1 FFSFRLS
8 LQGSPQRIICLH
20 LTLSSAS
27 SSLTPTNFMSS
38 FTTSINLLF
47 GLPLGL
53 LPGSSN
59 LSILLPICSLS
70 LLCTCPNHL
79 SLASLTL
86 SPKHLTCAVP
96 LMYSFLILSILVTP
110 KENLSILVSATSS
123 SASCLFLSATVS
135 KPYNIAGL
143 TTVLYTFPFILAET
157 LLSHITPD
165 TFLHPFQPACTRFFT
180 SFPHSPLL
188 WTVDPKYLKSSTFF
202 ISIPCNLTI
211 PLESLSFTAMYSVLL
226 RLTFIPLLSRAY
238 LHLSRFSSTCSLL
251 SLQIT
256 MSSANIIVQG
266 DSCLTSSVSLSIT
279 TANKK
284 GLRADPWCSPTS
296 TLNSSVT
303 PTAHLTTVLQLSY
316 MSCTTLTY
324 FSATPDF
331 LIQHHSSSLG
341 TLSYA
346 FSRSTKAQCSSL

>member
-1 FFSFRLS
+1 
-8 LQGSPQRIICLH
+8 
-20 LTLSSAS
+20 
-27 SSLTPTNFMSS
+27 MSS

-143 TTVLYTFPFILAET
+143 TTVLYTFP
-157 LLSHITPD
+157 
-165 TFLHPFQPACTRFFT
+165 
-180 SFPHSPLL
+180 
-188 WTVDPKYLKSSTFF
+188 
-202 ISIPCNLTI
+202 
-211 PLESLSFTAMYSVLL
+211 
-226 RLTFIPLLSRAY
+226 
-238 LHLSRFSSTCSLL
+238 
-251 SLQIT
+251 
-256 MSSANIIVQG
+256 
-266 DSCLTSSVSLSIT
+266 
-279 TANKK
+279 
-284 GLRADPWCSPTS
+284 
-296 TLNSSVT
+296 
-303 PTAHLTTVLQLSY
+303 
-316 MSCTTLTY
+316 
-324 FSATPDF
+324 
-331 LIQHHSSSLG
+331 
-341 TLSYA
+341 
-346 FSRSTKAQCSSL
+346 

>member
-1 FFSFRLS
+1 MIKHQHLFYCFSWVVFFFFSFWLS

-143 TTVLYTFPFILAET
+143 TTVLYTFPFIL
-157 LLSHITPD
+157 
-165 TFLHPFQPACTRFFT
+165 
-180 SFPHSPLL
+180 
-188 WTVDPKYLKSSTFF
+188 
-202 ISIPCNLTI
+202 
-211 PLESLSFTAMYSVLL
+211 
-226 RLTFIPLLSRAY
+226 
-238 LHLSRFSSTCSLL
+238 
-251 SLQIT
+251 
-256 MSSANIIVQG
+256 
-266 DSCLTSSVSLSIT
+266 
-279 TANKK
+279 
-284 GLRADPWCSPTS
+284 
-296 TLNSSVT
+296 
-303 PTAHLTTVLQLSY
+303 
-316 MSCTTLTY
+316 
-324 FSATPDF
+324 
-331 LIQHHSSSLG
+331 
-341 TLSYA
+341 
-346 FSRSTKAQCSSL
+346 

>member
-1 FFSFRLS
+1 FFFSFRLS

-96 LMYSFLILSILVTP
+96 LMYSFLILSIFVTP
-110 KENLSILVSATSS
+110 KENLSILVSTTSS

-165 TFLHPFQPACTRFFT
+165 TFLHPFQPACT
-180 SFPHSPLL
+180 
-188 WTVDPKYLKSSTFF
+188 DYNEY
-202 ISIPCNLTI
+202 NL
-211 PLESLSFTAMYSVLL
+211 SV
-226 RLTFIPLLSRAY
+226 
-238 LHLSRFSSTCSLL
+238 
-251 SLQIT
+251 
-256 MSSANIIVQG
+256 
-266 DSCLTSSVSLSIT
+266 
-279 TANKK
+279 
-284 GLRADPWCSPTS
+284 
-296 TLNSSVT
+296 
-303 PTAHLTTVLQLSY
+303 
-316 MSCTTLTY
+316 
-324 FSATPDF
+324 
-331 LIQHHSSSLG
+331 
-341 TLSYA
+341 
-346 FSRSTKAQCSSL
+346 

>member
-1 FFSFRLS
+1 REYTNIYYVLCITTLSHLHTYTHTLSHLHTLFHSHITPLTLLTSFFFFFFSFQLS
-8 LQGSPQRIICLH
+8 LQGSPHLICLH

-157 LLSHITPD
+157 YIILHI
-165 TFLHPFQPACTRFFT
+165 
-180 SFPHSPLL
+180 
-188 WTVDPKYLKSSTFF
+188 
-202 ISIPCNLTI
+202 
-211 PLESLSFTAMYSVLL
+211 
-226 RLTFIPLLSRAY
+226 
-238 LHLSRFSSTCSLL
+238 
-251 SLQIT
+251 
-256 MSSANIIVQG
+256 IIF
-266 DSCLTSSVSLSIT
+266 
-279 TANKK
+279 
-284 GLRADPWCSPTS
+284 
-296 TLNSSVT
+296 
-303 PTAHLTTVLQLSY
+303 Y
-316 MSCTTLTY
+316 TY
-324 FSATPDF
+324 
-331 LIQHHSSSLG
+331 
-341 TLSYA
+341 
-346 FSRSTKAQCSSL
+346 

>member
-1 FFSFRLS
+1 MQILYLFFSFQLS

-123 SASCLFLSATVS
+123 SASCLFLSANADSIYCAKTCKS
-135 KPYNIAGL
+135 TGM
-143 TTVLYTFPFILAET
+143 
-157 LLSHITPD
+157 
-165 TFLHPFQPACTRFFT
+165 FL
-180 SFPHSPLL
+180 
-188 WTVDPKYLKSSTFF
+188 
-202 ISIPCNLTI
+202 
-211 PLESLSFTAMYSVLL
+211 
-226 RLTFIPLLSRAY
+226 
-238 LHLSRFSSTCSLL
+238 
-251 SLQIT
+251 
-256 MSSANIIVQG
+256 
-266 DSCLTSSVSLSIT
+266 
-279 TANKK
+279 
-284 GLRADPWCSPTS
+284 
-296 TLNSSVT
+296 
-303 PTAHLTTVLQLSY
+303 
-316 MSCTTLTY
+316 
-324 FSATPDF
+324 
-331 LIQHHSSSLG
+331 
-341 TLSYA
+341 
-346 FSRSTKAQCSSL
+346 